1 MKHWKLYIVIVIVGI
16 VAGGCVLINAQAEKI
31 NTLAENNKKL
41 NATLEEQKAI
51 NTDYQ
56 VRIERL
62 SQLDTRRTQE
72 LVNAKNEISR
82 LRDISERNPDRVY
95 IKAECPKST
104 TTSTASMDDATTARP
119 TDTAIRNYWLL
130 RERIT
135 QSEQM
140 ILGLQDYIMAE
151 CPFNK

>member
-16 VAGGCVLINAQAEKI
+16 VAGGGVLINAQAEKI

-41 NATLEEQKAI
+41 TAILEEQKAI
-51 NTDYQ
+51 NIDYQ

-62 SQLDTRRTQE
+62 NQLDTRHTQE

-82 LRDISERNPDRVY
+82 LRDISERNPERVY
-95 IKAECPKST
+95 IKANCPKST
-104 TTSTASMDDATTARP
+104 SNPTTSMDDATTARP

-130 RERIT
+130 RERIAE
-135 QSEQM
+135 SEQM
-140 ILGLQDYIMAE
+140 ILGLQDYIRQE
-151 CPFNK
+151 CVN